1 MSALLVSTLQSVA
14 TSPTKDHSNSHA
26 IFTGKQESRI
36 EDHTDYKVKSIC
48 NGSEEWLIVSN
59 RTYLNPCHFVDEN
72 QALTVK
78 IPGIHFRPRMED
90 VKISVWTSPS
100 AIPSLLCHLP
110 SGNGSSPGQS
120 NYFSEALVSLE
131 EQWQNF
137 PAEQKQKA
145 CAVCQRTDHDKL
157 EDGLCCQEVKV
168 IISLQLYLSTLFRK
182 DS

>member
-36 EDHTDYKVKSIC
+36 EDHIDYKVKSIC

-90 VKISVWTSPS
+90 VKISVWSSPS

-137 PAEQKQKA
+137 PAKQKQNA
-145 CAVCQRTDHDKL
+145 WAVCQRTDHDKL

-168 IISLQLYLSTLFRK
+168 ISLQLHLSTLFRK